1 MRHLYPICLSHP
13 VFKNKRISILK
24 YLSALI
30 HLIFSP
36 SFLKKGLI
44 CSVLFFSACTMP
56 LRTGYDRKIGDYKPL
71 PQSQASDVSE
81 SSAEVTEEEKPPE
94 NKKEEN
100 LSSITETTPS
110 SIKEP
115 SDEDVSSSSF
125 EEFIKPWIGTR
136 YKFGGSSRSGTD
148 CSGYIM
154 QVYKSKLNIALPHNA
169 AGMFKMGSAVKAG
182 DLKEGDLVFFGN
194 VWGINHVGIYLSK
207 NRFTHASSSQ
217 GVTITPMEMDYWKS
231 RYKGARRFI
240 NE

>member
-1 MRHLYPICLSHP
+1 MRRFYPIDLPLNVLKRNQSIFCL
-13 VFKNKRISILK
+13 L
-24 YLSALI
+24 
-30 HLIFSP
+30 FSP

-44 CSVLFFSACTMP
+44 YSVLFLSACTMP

-71 PQSQASDVSE
+71 PQSEVSTVAASSTK
-81 SSAEVTEEEKPPE
+81 VTEEK
-94 NKKEEN
+94 NEETK
-100 LSSITETTPS
+100 TEI
-110 SIKEP
+110 IKEKAP
-115 SDEDVSSSSF
+115 KPTKEKTTQVANNSSF

-148 CSGYIM
+148 CSGYVM
-154 QVYKSKLNIALPHNA
+154 QIYKTKLNIALPHNA
-169 AGMFKMGSAVKAG
+169 ASMFKMGSAVKAA

-207 NRFTHASSSQ
+207 NRFTHASSSK
-217 GVTITPMEMDYWKS
+217 GVTITPMEMDYWNS

>member
-1 MRHLYPICLSHP
+1 MRRFYPIDLPLNVLKRNQSIFCL
-13 VFKNKRISILK
+13 L
-24 YLSALI
+24 
-30 HLIFSP
+30 FSP

-44 CSVLFFSACTMP
+44 YSVLFLSACTMP

-71 PQSQASDVSE
+71 PQSEVSTVAASSTK
-81 SSAEVTEEEKPPE
+81 VTEEK
-94 NKKEEN
+94 NEETK
-100 LSSITETTPS
+100 TEI
-110 SIKEP
+110 IKEKTTQ
-115 SDEDVSSSSF
+115 VANNSSF

-148 CSGYIM
+148 CSGYVM
-154 QVYKSKLNIALPHNA
+154 QIYKTKLNIALPHNA
-169 AGMFKMGSAVKAG
+169 ASMFKMGSAVKAA

-207 NRFTHASSSQ
+207 NRFTHASSSK
-217 GVTITPMEMDYWKS
+217 GVTITPMEMDYWNS

>member
-1 MRHLYPICLSHP
+1 MRRFYPIDLPLNVLKRNQSIFCL
-13 VFKNKRISILK
+13 L
-24 YLSALI
+24 
-30 HLIFSP
+30 FSP

-44 CSVLFFSACTMP
+44 YSVLFLSACTMP

-71 PQSQASDVSE
+71 PQSEVSTVAASSTK
-81 SSAEVTEEEKPPE
+81 VTEEK
-94 NKKEEN
+94 NEETK
-100 LSSITETTPS
+100 TEI
-110 SIKEP
+110 IKEKTP
-115 SDEDVSSSSF
+115 KPTKENTTQVANNSSF

-148 CSGYIM
+148 CSGYVM
-154 QVYKSKLNIALPHNA
+154 QIYKTKLNIALPHNA
-169 AGMFKMGSAVKAG
+169 ASMFKMGSAVKAA

-217 GVTITPMEMDYWKS
+217 GVTITPMEMDYWNS

>member
-1 MRHLYPICLSHP
+1 MRRFYPIDLPLNVLKRNQSIFCL
-13 VFKNKRISILK
+13 L
-24 YLSALI
+24 
-30 HLIFSP
+30 FSP

-44 CSVLFFSACTMP
+44 YSVLFLSACTMP

-71 PQSQASDVSE
+71 PQSEVSTVAASSTK
-81 SSAEVTEEEKPPE
+81 VTEEK
-94 NKKEEN
+94 NEETK
-100 LSSITETTPS
+100 TEI
-110 SIKEP
+110 IKEKTP
-115 SDEDVSSSSF
+115 KPTKEKTTQVANNSSF

-148 CSGYIM
+148 CSGYVM
-154 QVYKSKLNIALPHNA
+154 QIYKTKLNIALPHNA
-169 AGMFKMGSAVKAG
+169 ASMFKMGSAVKAA

-194 VWGINHVGIYLSK
+194 VWGINHVGIFLNG

>member
-1 MRHLYPICLSHP
+1 MRRFYPIDLPLNVLKRNQSIFCL
-13 VFKNKRISILK
+13 L
-24 YLSALI
+24 
-30 HLIFSP
+30 FSP

-44 CSVLFFSACTMP
+44 YSVLFLSACTMP

-71 PQSQASDVSE
+71 PQSEVSTVTASSTK
-81 SSAEVTEEEKPPE
+81 VTEEK
-94 NKKEEN
+94 NEETK
-100 LSSITETTPS
+100 TEI
-110 SIKEP
+110 IKEKTP
-115 SDEDVSSSSF
+115 KPTKEKTTQVANNSSF

-148 CSGYIM
+148 CSGYVM
-154 QVYKSKLNIALPHNA
+154 QIYKTKLNIALPHNA
-169 AGMFKMGSAVKAG
+169 ASMFKMGSAVKAA

-207 NRFTHASSSQ
+207 NRFTHASSSK
-217 GVTITPMEMDYWKS
+217 GVTITPMEMDYWNS

>member
-1 MRHLYPICLSHP
+1 MRRFYPIDLPLNVLKRNQSIFCL
-13 VFKNKRISILK
+13 L
-24 YLSALI
+24 
-30 HLIFSP
+30 FSP

-44 CSVLFFSACTMP
+44 YSVLFLSACTMP

-71 PQSQASDVSE
+71 PQSEVSTVAT
-81 SSAEVTEEEKPPE
+81 SSTKVTEEK
-94 NKKEEN
+94 NEETK
-100 LSSITETTPS
+100 TEI
-110 SIKEP
+110 IKEKTP
-115 SDEDVSSSSF
+115 KPTKEKTTQVANNSSF

-148 CSGYIM
+148 CSGYVM
-154 QVYKSKLNIALPHNA
+154 QIYKTKLNIALPHNA
-169 AGMFKMGSAVKAG
+169 ASMFKMGSAVKAA

-217 GVTITPMEMDYWKS
+217 GVTITPMEMDYWNS

>member
-1 MRHLYPICLSHP
+1 MRRFYPIDLPLNVLKRNQSIFCL
-13 VFKNKRISILK
+13 L
-24 YLSALI
+24 
-30 HLIFSP
+30 FSP

-44 CSVLFFSACTMP
+44 YSVLFLSACTMP

-71 PQSQASDVSE
+71 PQSEVSTAAASSTK
-81 SSAEVTEEEKPPE
+81 VTEEK
-94 NKKEEN
+94 NEETK
-100 LSSITETTPS
+100 TEI
-110 SIKEP
+110 IKEKTP
-115 SDEDVSSSSF
+115 KPTKEKTTLVANNSSF

-148 CSGYIM
+148 CSGYVM
-154 QVYKSKLNIALPHNA
+154 QIYKTKLNIALPHNA
-169 AGMFKMGSAVKAG
+169 ASMFKMGSAVKAA

-207 NRFTHASSSQ
+207 NRFTHASSSK
-217 GVTITPMEMDYWKS
+217 GVTITPMEMDYWNS